1 MTSGSKV
8 MRVTILELELIYF
21 SIIVLRAPNKKISHG
36 GLTGSGAPALT
47 GHGNKK
53 KLYSIICINKT
64 REYIFCLLN
73 SEYQCGL

>member
-47 GHGNKK
+47 GHGKNNN
-53 KLYSIICINKT
+53 YYT
-64 REYIFCLLN
+64 QHFV
-73 SEYQCGL
+73 